1 MLRREQDSARL
12 MLGGGV
18 TGCVVLYLILIKS
31 YKRRGY
37 AMPIELLVP
46 IALFFGGVIVSIT
59 LGGIGIQRVAEAN
72 KK

>member
-1 MLRREQDSARL
+1 
-12 MLGGGV
+12 
-18 TGCVVLYLILIKS
+18 
-31 YKRRGY
+31 
-37 AMPIELLVP
+37 MPIELLVP